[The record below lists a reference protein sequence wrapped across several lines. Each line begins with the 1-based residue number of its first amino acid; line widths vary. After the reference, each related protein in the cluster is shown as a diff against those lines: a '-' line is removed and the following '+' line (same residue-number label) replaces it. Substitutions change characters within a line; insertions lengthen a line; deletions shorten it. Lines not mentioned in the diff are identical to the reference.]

1 VGNKKIKSEDHVK
14 NLQTRKRIWVAA
26 AAILLGA
33 VAFFLLMPKSAGNSF
48 LILDGRSWSGGTLRP
63 GKTDGLQVYITV
75 DGEDKA
81 ILPFDEEH
89 TLKVNFP
96 DGGSNTV
103 RLTGSSVF
111 IAEADCPNQDCVG
124 MGEVT
129 KDNLETRVL
138 GGFIVCLPH
147 RLSVEVR
154 ETGNGGAQP

>member
-1 VGNKKIKSEDHVK
+1 VK

-33 VAFFLLMPKSAGNSF
+33 VAFFLLLPKSAGNSF

-129 KDNLETRVL
+129 KENLETRVL